1 MPVSTS
7 SSPPARGENLV
18 DPSNTITTAKRQGRR
33 ERPQRATHTASV
45 PPHDITAE
53 ESVLGAAMHTET
65 ALAILLDRTRAEDFY
80 RPAHRT
86 IHRAIRAL
94 HNQGQPVDPLTVKA
108 ALERDGALADIGG
121 APLLFDLYAVPPTVA
136 NAPAYAQTVVDH
148 SLNRQ
153 LIDVGHQTIQA
164 VYEGLGPAKTIR
176 LVTDLLERVQASA
189 NGAAGTASGLDL
201 DALLDLPL
209 PEYDWLV
216 EDLIER
222 GDRIVLTGEE
232 GAGKSTLIRQICVT
246 LAAALHPFT
255 FAPLPRPLR
264 VLLVDFENSRLQTT
278 RALRALRLQ
287 AGDRYRP
294 GQLTVAVRPEGID
307 LSTPEGFA
315 WLQAEVAAVP
325 QLDLLAAG
333 PVYKMAT
340 GNPSDEDVIRPI
352 QQALDTL
359 RTRYGFALILEAH
372 SGHANSSG
380 PRPTRPIGS
389 SAWLRWPEAGLNVS
403 RTGMLTH
410 WRGQRD
416 ERTWPVA
423 LKRGGDWP
431 WTHEEDARE
440 QLWARILDHADHA
453 PRKPSL
459 RDLERALGVSR
470 STIGRVLQEHE
481 EEWARL
487 ARDLW
492 PHD

>member
-222 GDRIVLTGEE
+222 GDRIVLPRRKLS
-232 GAGKSTLIRQICVT
+232 AGLDGGR
-246 LAAALHPFT
+246 
-255 FAPLPRPLR
+255 LPRS
-264 VLLVDFENSRLQTT
+264 D
-278 RALRALRLQ
+278 
-287 AGDRYRP
+287 
-294 GQLTVAVRPEGID
+294 TVRI
-307 LSTPEGFA
+307 
-315 WLQAEVAAVP
+315 
-325 QLDLLAAG
+325 
-333 PVYKMAT
+333 
-340 GNPSDEDVIRPI
+340 
-352 QQALDTL
+352 
-359 RTRYGFALILEAH
+359 
-372 SGHANSSG
+372 SSYF
-380 PRPTRPIGS
+380 
-389 SAWLRWPEAGLNVS
+389 
-403 RTGMLTH
+403 
-410 WRGQRD
+410 
-416 ERTWPVA
+416 
-423 LKRGGDWP
+423 
-431 WTHEEDARE
+431 
-440 QLWARILDHADHA
+440 
-453 PRKPSL
+453 
-459 RDLERALGVSR
+459 R
-470 STIGRVLQEHE
+470 SIS
-481 EEWARL
+481 
-487 ARDLW
+487 
-492 PHD
+492 